1 MLDRLHDRAAAL
13 GGKCLAIGYKNNHTK
28 VPWQCQH
35 GHTWDAR
42 PSNVLNQK
50 QWCPECARNRRR
62 IPLQRLQDHAKTR
75 GSRCLSTSK
84 YNSSK
89 TKVFWQC
96 KLGHTWEATPDRV
109 LYGGTWCPKCS
120 RKGRTYKRRSLN
132 DLQEHAACLGGRC
145 LATTYEGMLAP
156 VFWQC
161 HRGHIWRAR
170 PDAVLSKRKV
180 WCPVCAG
187 NAPLDLQRL
196 QEHAAC
202 RGGKCLAKKYANMR
216 SKVTWECE
224 HGHTWQARPHN
235 VLNLGQWCPHC
246 RKIGLPRLR
255 AHAAALGG
263 RCLAKSYKNASK
275 KLLWECSEGHRW
287 KASAHGVLN
296 GKTWCPECAAATWR
310 TEAEIRSI
318 LETLFHPAVF
328 PSCFPSF
335 LEGLQLDGFAPDL
348 RLAFEYQG
356 EQHYDPENYFHFGD
370 TASFHAQQR
379 RDARKVELCKD
390 AGVRL
395 LIIPCFVNDKRT
407 FVLTSLLQWFSW
419 SQITPLELPG
429 WRCLPTKEPLKVMI
443 EIQLQLPAPWVGD
456 IQMLR
461 QRDEKIGLQLEKLL
475 QKVGPKLKK
484 EATGML
490 VDDAG
495 DQLPGDS
502 PAWVAWPR
510 ARSLRLEAQAEKAE
524 VPVYWDPPVVTKCRM
539 TTDCPMEG
547 VLLLAEAELSGCDAS
562 SCGLDGLTAEW
573 VEMYA
578 YQRAKGVRA
587 VIWKA
592 IITAVKRALDDLC
605 AKAMDSHKA
614 VRNQRYRFEI
624 CLLGQDEDNA
634 AHDHSMGGAGATL
647 AKAAAEAAADAAA
660 QGPG

>member
-1 MLDRLHDRAAAL
+1 MAGFLPIKTKRHLIGRFAKHQRALNELTATQQSMLDRLHDRAAAL

-429 WRCLPTKEPLKVMI
+429 WRC
-443 EIQLQLPAPWVGD
+443 
-456 IQMLR
+456 
-461 QRDEKIGLQLEKLL
+461 
-475 QKVGPKLKK
+475 
-484 EATGML
+484 
-490 VDDAG
+490 
-495 DQLPGDS
+495 S
-502 PAWVAWPR
+502 
-510 ARSLRLEAQAEKAE
+510 
-524 VPVYWDPPVVTKCRM
+524 
-539 TTDCPMEG
+539 
-547 VLLLAEAELSGCDAS
+547 
-562 SCGLDGLTAEW
+562 
-573 VEMYA
+573 
-578 YQRAKGVRA
+578 
-587 VIWKA
+587 
-592 IITAVKRALDDLC
+592 
-605 AKAMDSHKA
+605 
-614 VRNQRYRFEI
+614 
-624 CLLGQDEDNA
+624 
-634 AHDHSMGGAGATL
+634 
-647 AKAAAEAAADAAA
+647 
-660 QGPG
+660 

>member
-1 MLDRLHDRAAAL
+1 MPVQTAAQSVILQDLLTGRRLLVANTHLYWHANANHIRLIQLYMLLRVLAKEAARVSHGAPVAVLLFGAAWVNEGAAGNPLQPDEEYDPEAGPATDEELTLLCIDEAHLLSEPPSNESREIFLRDMPIEDADFSVSRFAKHQRALNELTATQQSMLDRLHDRAAAL

-429 WRCLPTKEPLKVMI
+429 WRI

-495 DQLPGDS
+495 DQLPGF
-502 PAWVAWPR
+502 V
-510 ARSLRLEAQAEKAE
+510 
-524 VPVYWDPPVVTKCRM
+524 M
-539 TTDCPMEG
+539 
-547 VLLLAEAELSGCDAS
+547 
-562 SCGLDGLTAEW
+562 
-573 VEMYA
+573 
-578 YQRAKGVRA
+578 A
-587 VIWKA
+587 V
-592 IITAVKRALDDLC
+592 
-605 AKAMDSHKA
+605 
-614 VRNQRYRFEI
+614 
-624 CLLGQDEDNA
+624 
-634 AHDHSMGGAGATL
+634 
-647 AKAAAEAAADAAA
+647 
-660 QGPG
+660 